1 MKKISI
7 LIIILLAAVSCRQA
21 EDTRYFAPGVQFSSG
36 SVTIA
41 SGSGGCDLDVMLTD
55 PAPQAMEV
63 GLKVKSSLQEGT
75 QFTVEPQTIKFVAG
89 QQSAKVHIALVD
101 DEIWDEASWVELV
114 IAPGERYTINPD
126 GNTSIRMDVTK
137 VIDLPVLRFAA
148 GAGVETNPYFAETVA
163 FRVESNAAPR
173 QDLDVV
179 VDFGDFVSGEDY
191 ILDGGSFTF
200 PAGATAASF
209 DVKVVRKDISGYD
222 KTVPLTL
229 VPQKG
234 KYVVASEAASAEL
247 HLSDPAVDFSPLFK
261 TKAANNGTGYQV
273 RQAILGP
280 DGAWN
285 GNTTA
290 DMWVSEEGSN
300 YLRTYRNMFMHP
312 SFSCMANASVS
323 QMFRLS
329 DLFPNLVYPSPTAI
343 LDYGNDQGHR
353 EFTPADSL
361 MRFVLAPGETDKG
374 TIHFNRRVTFTACI
388 GSYEAWQENL
398 AAGKAWV
405 IDSRATKGD
414 ILAST
419 HQAITGR
426 ISVTLENLEGAFDLS
441 DKDAPVLVTAWFTS
455 DSDQFMKDL
464 DTSLY
469 AVSQDNGC
477 WKVNYK
483 MYPR

>member
-1 MKKISI
+1 
-7 LIIILLAAVSCRQA
+7 
-21 EDTRYFAPGVQFSSG
+21 VQFSAGSG
-36 SVTIA
+36 TVASA
-41 SGSGGCDLDVMLTD
+41 SGGYDLEVILADEASQPV
-55 PAPQAMEV
+55 EV
-63 GLKVKSSLQEGT
+63 GLKVNSSLQEGE
-75 QFTVEPQTIKFVAG
+75 QFTVEPQTIKFAAG
-89 QQSAKVHIALVD
+89 QKSAKVHIGLVD
-101 DEIWDEASWVELV
+101 DEIWDEASWIELL
-114 IAPGERYTINPD
+114 IAPGERYTVDPD
-126 GNTSIRMDVTK
+126 GNTAFRLDVTK
-137 VIDLPVLRFAA
+137 VIDLPIFRFADD
-148 GAGVETNPYFAETVA
+148 AGVETNPYLAETIT
-163 FRVESNAAPR
+163 FWVESNAAPR
-173 QDLDVV
+173 QDIEVV

-191 ILDGGSFTF
+191 VLEGGGFTF
-200 PAGATAASF
+200 PAGATSASF
-209 DVKVVRKDISGYD
+209 DLKVVRKDISGYD
-222 KTVPLTL
+222 KAGSLTI

-234 KYVVASEAASAEL
+234 KYVVASEAAAAQL
-247 HLSDPAVDFSPLFK
+247 HLSDPAVDFGPLFK
-261 TKAANNGTGYQV
+261 TRAANNGTGYQV

-312 SFSCMANASVS
+312 SFSCLANASVS

-361 MRFVLAPGETDKG
+361 MRFVLSPGETARG
-374 TIHFNRRVTFTACI
+374 TIHFNRPVTFTACI
-388 GSYEAWQENL
+388 GAYALWQEDMP
-398 AAGKAWV
+398 AGKAWV
-405 IDSRATKGD
+405 VDSRATKGD

-419 HQAITGR
+419 HPAITGR
-426 ISVTLENLEGAFDLS
+426 ISVTLENLEGTFDFT
-441 DKDAPVLVTAWFTS
+441 DKDTPVLVTAWLSS
-455 DSDQFMKDL
+455 DSDQFMKDI

-469 AVSQDNGC
+469 AVTQENGV